1 MACGAYSWL
10 ISALQETLRST
21 ASIRCTAFPS
31 ARSKAADLHCV
42 CSGTCALPRKVPL
55 ILEMKV
61 FVLGATGFLGSR
73 VLPLLANAGHEVA
86 ALVADPEDAEKL
98 KARNVQ
104 IVPGDLNS
112 LDAISQ
118 AALEADAV
126 LHLEFPRDFTQY
138 AEYCLVDVRLSETVN
153 QALAGMREGSPP
165 AVWKTSQLQ
174 SNYIYVCPHASN
186 Y

>member
-1 MACGAYSWL
+1 
-10 ISALQETLRST
+10 
-21 ASIRCTAFPS
+21 
-31 ARSKAADLHCV
+31 
-42 CSGTCALPRKVPL
+42 
-55 ILEMKV
+55 MKV

-104 IVPGDLNS
+104 IVAGDLNS
-112 LDAISQ
+112 LDAISR

-126 LHLEFPRDFTQY
+126 LHLEFPRDFTQH
-138 AEYCLVDVRLSETVN
+138 AEYCLVDIRLSETIN
-153 QALAGMREGSPP
+153 QALAGMRDGSPL

-174 SNYIYVCPHASN
+174 SSFMYVPSCQLH
-186 Y
+186 